1 MGQVISGFGELLL
14 RLSPQGHEDLI
25 VQSDAL
31 EMGFAGAE
39 ANILADLSHWG
50 QATQFI
56 TALPENP
63 LGKKALMFL
72 NQHGVGTQNI
82 HIDQGRV
89 GTYYIE
95 HGTAIRGTQ
104 VTYDRK
110 ESSFSKWDLSE
121 KDWENFLDNKKKNP
135 NKNSVK
141 KKDINKSDKDK
152 QDWENFLNTK
162 EKIPNKDFV
171 HKQNIRYEKIK
182 KIDLHGYTIE
192 EANKA
197 VEQFIQKCFDEDV
210 TKIIVITGKGLR
222 SKNVENPYLSRD
234 LSILK
239 YSVPEFIE
247 NNKILIQL
255 IIETTDAKIEDGGS
269 GAFYIYLKNKNKFK

>member
-1 MGQVISGFGELLL
+1 MIKK
-14 RLSPQGHEDLI
+14 
-25 VQSDAL
+25 
-31 EMGFAGAE
+31 
-39 ANILADLSHWG
+39 
-50 QATQFI
+50 I
-56 TALPENP
+56 TE
-63 LGKKALMFL
+63 K
-72 NQHGVGTQNI
+72 
-82 HIDQGRV
+82 D
-89 GTYYIE
+89 
-95 HGTAIRGTQ
+95 
-104 VTYDRK
+104 K
-110 ESSFSKWDLSE
+110 E
-121 KDWENFLDNKKKNP
+121 DWENFLNNKKKNL

-141 KKDINKSDKDK
+141 KKDIKSPDKDK

-162 EKIPNKDFV
+162 EKIPNKDFF
-171 HKQNIRYEKIK
+171 HKKNIRYEKIK

-197 VEQFIQKCFDEDV
+197 IEQFIQKCFDEDV

-222 SKNVENPYLSRD
+222 SKNVENPYLSKD

-247 NNKILIQL
+247 NNKSLTRL